1 MKESTSTDQCA
12 DMLKALADA
21 ERLRLIQALR
31 ERAQSV
37 SDLAA
42 LLDNDIGNISH
53 HLKVLRRRGLVT
65 TLRQGKQVIYSLS
78 DRMRKGGAAKSDRLD
93 LGCCCL
99 ELPRHPSRSSKS
111 K

>member
-1 MKESTSTDQCA
+1 MKDSISSDQCA

-53 HLKVLRRRGLVT
+53 HLKVLRRRGIVT
-65 TLRQGKQVIYSLS
+65 TVRQGKQVIYSLS
-78 DRMRKGGAAKSDRLD
+78 DRMQRGRAAKGDRLD

-99 ELPRHPSRSSKS
+99 ELPRRS
-111 K
+111 